1 MDSPFLK
8 HLKKNLK
15 NIIPVYIFLVIM
27 ISLIQ
32 IKFLKKEPVG
42 SIIHSCLISGLIS
55 L

>member
-1 MDSPFLK
+1 MKGPFLK
-8 HLKKNLK
+8 NLKKNL
-15 NIIPVYIFLVIM
+15 NIIIPVYIFLVIM